1 MLAIDSPK
9 KGARAELSDIEKV
22 VANNPEL
29 IRLLPAVPKLKRTF
43 NAESQS
49 LAFSMNAS
57 SDRRQAKAAE
67 GNIPHWLP
75 LANLLEPS
83 ARMVTVSKYLSIMV

>member
-43 NAESQS
+43 SAESQS

-57 SDRRQAKAAE
+57 SDRRH
-67 GNIPHWLP
+67 GNRQQVFVHHGVIDTSEEREH
-75 LANLLEPS
+75 
-83 ARMVTVSKYLSIMV
+83 VFFCTDG

>member
-22 VANNPEL
+22 VANSPEL
-29 IRLLPAVPKLKRTF
+29 IRLLPAVPKLKRIF

-49 LAFSMNAS
+49 LVLSINVS
-57 SDRRQAKAAE
+57 SDKRHAKAAE

-75 LANLLEPS
+75 LPNLLEPS
-83 ARMVTVSKYLSIMV
+83 ARIVTVSKYLSIMV